1 MRKVRFAVVGVR
13 NFAAQHIKRIK
24 VLVNEGLADLAGV
37 VVRNQQIED
46 PLFEQLKQEGVRIYS
61 SLDELL
67 VAGQGLVD
75 IITLPTSIHTHSELA
90 AKCMKAGFNV
100 VLEKP
105 PVPTVQQV
113 DELIRVEQE
122 TKRFCSLG
130 FQFIHSNSIR
140 QLKNLIVQ
148 GKLGSIIEI
157 SCKGYWPRDKQYY
170 QRNPWAGR
178 VIKDGYVLLD
188 GPMHNALAHFLNNML
203 YLSSSQPQDSGK
215 LKTVRAELYR
225 ANPYIQSDDTS
236 CLLGE
241 TVDGTKI
248 YFYVTHCSQNRV
260 DPYMEIVGTKGKAIW
275 KFNETTIVQLD
286 DGEEIK
292 FGNGGM
298 RSLGRGYAGSCPGYL
313 GELEKPYS
321 SLENSRSFVVAI
333 NGAYLSSEKIRPI
346 PEEYVSEH
354 PTESRFVVKDI
365 DNLLDQA
372 FAQRKLLSELRS
384 SLDCVY

>member
-122 TKRFCSLG
+122 TKRFVPLV
-130 FQFIHSNSIR
+130 FNLFI
-140 QLKNLIVQ
+140 LI
-148 GKLGSIIEI
+148 
-157 SCKGYWPRDKQYY
+157 P
-170 QRNPWAGR
+170 
-178 VIKDGYVLLD
+178 
-188 GPMHNALAHFLNNML
+188 F
-203 YLSSSQPQDSGK
+203 
-215 LKTVRAELYR
+215 
-225 ANPYIQSDDTS
+225 
-236 CLLGE
+236 
-241 TVDGTKI
+241 
-248 YFYVTHCSQNRV
+248 
-260 DPYMEIVGTKGKAIW
+260 
-275 KFNETTIVQLD
+275 
-286 DGEEIK
+286 
-292 FGNGGM
+292 
-298 RSLGRGYAGSCPGYL
+298 
-313 GELEKPYS
+313 
-321 SLENSRSFVVAI
+321 
-333 NGAYLSSEKIRPI
+333 
-346 PEEYVSEH
+346 
-354 PTESRFVVKDI
+354 
-365 DNLLDQA
+365 DNL
-372 FAQRKLLSELRS
+372 RT
-384 SLDCVY
+384 